1 MTSNPRL
8 KSSKKFLELS
18 RKTGLVLMAFWLAGV
33 ILVYPGRLLAQES
46 HGLPRIVLKNKM
58 VKVPFS
64 YENGFIVINV
74 LFQNVLPLRFII
86 DTGAEY
92 SILTQKEISDLLKIP
107 HDREYNFLGADLQ
120 TEIKGFLIRNID
132 LEIHGV
138 QLLSR
143 DMLVTYDDYFRI
155 NYFTGSPIH
164 GIIGADILSRFSL
177 SVDFQKKMLTFIDPD
192 HFTPPA
198 GYDAIPATFIR
209 NKPYLTLS
217 SQIHEKTPA
226 VPLKYL
232 MDTGA
237 ALGVLLLTDSH
248 PAIQLPDQTAHGVL
262 GIGLG
267 GFIMGAKGR
276 IRSIKI
282 GAHELLNITGNF
294 QDLSSY
300 PDTSVLQGR
309 KGLIGNLFL
318 DRFDIILDYRRS
330 VLYLKPNR
338 NFENPF
344 PVDRSGLFLLA
355 SGADLHRVVVQES
368 IPGSPAHLADVRPG
382 DIIRRYNGWPTSLFG
397 LQGLNK
403 RMRMEPGK
411 KIRLTLRRGRTT
423 VHRRFVLKDYI

>member
-1 MTSNPRL
+1 MCKMGL
-8 KSSKKFLELS
+8 
-18 RKTGLVLMAFWLAGV
+18 GLVIITLMVASVLNPV
-33 ILVYPGRLLAQES
+33 HLIAQES
-46 HGLPRIVLKNKM
+46 HGLPRIILKNKM

-64 YENGFIVINV
+64 YENGFIVIDV
-74 LFQNVLPLRFII
+74 LFENILSLRFII

-92 SILTQKEISDLLKIP
+92 SILTEKEISDFLKIP
-107 HDREYNFLGADLQ
+107 HDREYNLLGADLQ
-120 TEIKGFLIRNID
+120 TEIKGFLIRQID
-132 LEIHGV
+132 LDIHGI
-138 QLLSR
+138 QLKSR
-143 DMLVTYDDYFRI
+143 DMLVTYEDYFKI

-164 GIIGADILSRFSL
+164 GIIGADILSRFNLSL
-177 SVDFQKKMLTFIDPD
+177 DFQKKVLTFSDPD

-198 GYDAIPATFIR
+198 GYDAIPASFIR
-209 NKPYLTLS
+209 NKPYITLN
-217 SQIHEKTPA
+217 SQIHEKTPP

-232 MDTGA
+232 LDTGA
-237 ALGVLLLTDSH
+237 ALGIMLLTDSH
-248 PAIQLPDQTAHGVL
+248 PAIQLPTQTAQGVL

-282 GAHELLNITGNF
+282 GPHELLNITGNF
-294 QDLSSY
+294 QDLSNY
-300 PDTSVLQGR
+300 PDTSLLHGR

-330 VLYLKPNR
+330 VLYLRPNR

-355 SGADLHRVVVQES
+355 SGRDLKKVVVQES

-382 DIIRRYNGWPTSLFG
+382 DIIRRYNGWPTSLLG
-397 LQGLNK
+397 LKGLNK
-403 RMRMEPGK
+403 RMRKDSGK

-423 VHRRFVLKDYI
+423 VHRRFILKDYI